1 MKIERKKRD
10 IYIFIYYHP
19 LFRAFSGR
27 IKDFGGCKKNAL

>member
-1 MKIERKKRD
+1 MKIGGKIRGN
-10 IYIFIYYHP
+10 YIFTYCHP